1 MLAVQ
6 RPRMGSS
13 QPNNG
18 SRLPFGYLN
27 EDSNAD
33 LQLFDFLP
41 DPPPDPAPGAP
52 ILTTAEQSGL
62 ATMLEEYVHTGAYSG
77 QNFGEGVIGD
87 EWMMPPNLMGTA
99 TSYGLHPQLSMPDHL
114 LNDPFYQE
122 NAPQTFATN
131 NSMLPTAPPATTTP
145 NGFAAA
151 GPSQPT
157 PSTPTTAAPPNT
169 YTTTGP
175 QLTKASP
182 VHHHPVDQ
190 PQPSEDVLAAA
201 NVLHSGSHGRSH
213 SLQHETMFSNAP
225 PRTST
230 MGPPVGHLRHQ
241 QWSEF
246 KQEGRRMSQST
257 HAAEQEAAFHS
268 WIYGAQAQPSQRH
281 DPPRAP
287 VDLQYGTDQ
296 NFNSTNQPFVP
307 SSEKDS
313 SEAIQKEHMRY
324 FSAIEL
330 SKSADTTRPPS
341 PILDPES
348 LPFNLKTRAPPPIKI
363 EANGDGGKK
372 WRKGKREE
380 EDDDEEPQSA
390 VSKTSIR
397 KRKQKGDPAH
407 SPGGIIAEAAG
418 PGKRRKSSA
427 AAKRENLTEDQ
438 KRENHINSEKK
449 RRKVI
454 QTGFENLAVMVP
466 AIKGGNPSKSAMLEA
481 AVAWLEELLDGNE
494 TLKGQLSQL

>member
-18 SRLPFGYLN
+18 SRLPFGYLS
-27 EDSNAD
+27 EDLNSD
-33 LQLFDFLP
+33 PSIFDFLP
-41 DPPPDPAPGAP
+41 DPPPDPAPGNP
-52 ILTTAEQSGL
+52 ILTTAEENGL
-62 ATMLEEYVHTGAYSG
+62 ANILAGIVSNGYGE

-99 TSYGLHPQLSMPDHL
+99 TSFGLHPQLNMPDHL
-114 LNDPFYQE
+114 LSDAFYQE
-122 NAPQTFATN
+122 STHQTFATN
-131 NSMLPTAPPATTTP
+131 SATP
-145 NGFAAA
+145 NA
-151 GPSQPT
+151 
-157 PSTPTTAAPPNT
+157 

-175 QLTKASP
+175 PLTNASP
-182 VHHHPVDQ
+182 VHRHPIDQ
-190 PQPSEDVLAAA
+190 PQRSEDVLAAA

-213 SLQHETMFSNAP
+213 SVQHETMFSTAQQ
-225 PRTST
+225 RTST

-257 HAAEQEAAFHS
+257 HAAEQEAAFSS
-268 WIYGAQAQPSQRH
+268 WIYGAEAQPSQRN
-281 DPPRAP
+281 DPPRPP

-296 NFNSTNQPFVP
+296 SFNNNQPFVP

-330 SKSADTTRPPS
+330 SKSANTTRPTS
-341 PILDPES
+341 PVMNTGG

-380 EDDDEEPQSA
+380 EEDDEEPQSA
-390 VSKTSIR
+390 VSKTSAR

-407 SPGGIIAEAAG
+407 SPGGVAEVAG

>member
-13 QPNNG
+13 QPNDG
-18 SRLPFGYLN
+18 TRLPFGYMS
-27 EDSNAD
+27 EDQHPDPS
-33 LQLFDFLP
+33 LFDFLP
-41 DPPPDPAPGAP
+41 HPPPDPAPGNP
-52 ILTTAEQSGL
+52 ILTTAEENGL
-62 ATMLEEYVHTGAYSG
+62 ANMLAGMVSNGYGE
-77 QNFGEGVIGD
+77 QNFGEGLTAD
-87 EWMMPPNLMGTA
+87 EWMMPPNLMATA
-99 TSYGLHPQLSMPDHL
+99 TSYGLHPQLSHMPDNL
-114 LNDPFYQE
+114 LGDAFYQE
-122 NAPQTFATN
+122 NTPQTFATN
-131 NSMLPTAPPATTTP
+131 NSMLASAPPATATP
-145 NGFAAA
+145 NGYAAA

-157 PSTPTTAAPPNT
+157 ASTPVTGAHPNT
-169 YTTTGP
+169 YTTSGP
-175 QLTKASP
+175 PLTNASP
-182 VHHHPVDQ
+182 VHHHPIDQ

-225 PRTST
+225 QRTNN

-257 HAAEQEAAFHS
+257 HAAEQEAAFSS
-268 WIYGAQAQPSQRH
+268 WIYGAEAQPSQRG

-296 NFNSTNQPFVP
+296 SFSNNNQPFVP
-307 SSEKDS
+307 SSDKDS

-330 SKSADTTRPPS
+330 SKSTNTTRPTS
-341 PILDPES
+341 PVISTES

-372 WRKGKREE
+372 WRKGKHE
-380 EDDDEEPQSA
+380 EDDDDDEPQSA
-390 VSKTSIR
+390 VSKSSAR
-397 KRKQKGDPAH
+397 KRKQKVDTSH
-407 SPGGIIAEAAG
+407 SPGGVAEAAG
-418 PGKRRKSSA
+418 SGKRRKSSA

-454 QTGFENLAVMVP
+454 QTGFENLAVIVP
-466 AIKGGNPSKSAMLEA
+466 AIKGSNPSKSAMLEA

-494 TLKGQLSQL
+494 TLKGQLSQPI

>member
-1 MLAVQ
+1 MVVSAPQPQGGVFFQCDRLANT
-6 RPRMGSS
+6 S
-13 QPNNG
+13 
-18 SRLPFGYLN
+18 
-27 EDSNAD
+27 AD
-33 LQLFDFLP
+33 LSEDPNSDPSIFDFLP
-41 DPPPDPAPGAP
+41 DPPPDPAPGNP
-52 ILTTAEQSGL
+52 ILTTAEENGL
-62 ATMLEEYVHTGAYSG
+62 ANILAGIVSNGYGE

-99 TSYGLHPQLSMPDHL
+99 TSFGLHPQISMPDHL
-114 LNDPFYQE
+114 LNNNFFQTTT
-122 NAPQTFATN
+122 PQTFATN
-131 NSMLPTAPPATTTP
+131 DSLLASAPPAATTP
-145 NGFAAA
+145 NGYA
-151 GPSQPT
+151 GPG
-157 PSTPTTAAPPNT
+157 PSHSTSSSVTGAPQSAYATA
-169 YTTTGP
+169 GD
-175 QLTKASP
+175 ASP
-182 VHHHPVDQ
+182 VHHHPIDQ

-201 NVLHSGSHGRSH
+201 NVLHNGSHGRSH
-213 SLQHETMFSNAP
+213 SVQHEAMFPNASQ
-225 PRTST
+225 RTST

-246 KQEGRRMSQST
+246 KQEERRMSQST
-257 HAAEQEAAFHS
+257 HAAEQEAAFS
-268 WIYGAQAQPSQRH
+268 TWIYGSEAQQSQRN
-281 DPPRAP
+281 DPPRPP

-296 NFNSTNQPFVP
+296 SFNNNNQPFVP

-330 SKSADTTRPPS
+330 SKSADTTRPTS
-341 PILDPES
+341 PVMIAEG
-348 LPFNLKTRAPPPIKI
+348 LPFNLKTRVPPPIKI

-372 WRKGKREE
+372 WRKGKREDE
-380 EDDDEEPQSA
+380 EDDEEPQSA
-390 VSKTSIR
+390 VSKTSAR

-407 SPGGIIAEAAG
+407 SPDGAADG
-418 PGKRRKSSA
+418 AGSGKRRKSSA

-494 TLKGQLSQL
+494 ALKAQLSQL

>member
-18 SRLPFGYLN
+18 SRLPFGYLS
-27 EDSNAD
+27 EDPNSD
-33 LQLFDFLP
+33 PSIFDFLP
-41 DPPPDPAPGAP
+41 DPPPDPAPGNP
-52 ILTTAEQSGL
+52 ILTTAEENGL
-62 ATMLEEYVHTGAYSG
+62 ANILAGIVSNGYGE
-77 QNFGEGVIGD
+77 QNFGEGVTGD
-87 EWMMPPNLMGTA
+87 EWMMPPSLMGTA
-99 TSYGLHPQLSMPDHL
+99 TSFGLHPQISMPDHL
-114 LNDPFYQE
+114 LN
-122 NAPQTFATN
+122 NAFFQTTTPQTFATN
-131 NSMLPTAPPATTTP
+131 DSLLASAPPATTTS
-145 NGFAAA
+145 NGYAAA
-151 GPSQPT
+151 PGPSH
-157 PSTPTTAAPPNT
+157 STSSPVTGAPPNAYAT
-169 YTTTGP
+169 AGAP
-175 QLTKASP
+175 LTDASSI
-182 VHHHPVDQ
+182 HHHPIDQ

-213 SLQHETMFSNAP
+213 SVQHETMFSNASQ
-225 PRTST
+225 RTST

-257 HAAEQEAAFHS
+257 HAAEQEAAFSS
-268 WIYGAQAQPSQRH
+268 WIYGSGAQPSQRN

-287 VDLQYGTDQ
+287 IDLQYGTDQ
-296 NFNSTNQPFVP
+296 NFNNNNQPFIP
-307 SSEKDS
+307 PSEKDS

-330 SKSADTTRPPS
+330 SKSANTTRPAS
-341 PILDPES
+341 PNMNAEG
-348 LPFNLKTRAPPPIKI
+348 LPFNLKTRVPPPIKI

-380 EDDDEEPQSA
+380 DDDDEEPQSA
-390 VSKTSIR
+390 VSKTSAR

-407 SPGGIIAEAAG
+407 SPGGVAEAAG
-418 PGKRRKSSA
+418 SGKRRKSSA

-481 AVAWLEELLDGNE
+481 AVEWLEGLLEGNELLKAE
-494 TLKGQLSQL
+494 LSQL

>member
-1 MLAVQ
+1 MVVCIPQPHETVFFHCNRLLT
-6 RPRMGSS
+6 PRTDLSED
-13 QPNNG
+13 PN
-18 SRLPFGYLN
+18 SDP
-27 EDSNAD
+27 SI
-33 LQLFDFLP
+33 FDFLP
-41 DPPPDPAPGAP
+41 DPPPDPAPGNP
-52 ILTTAEQSGL
+52 ILTTAEENGL
-62 ATMLEEYVHTGAYSG
+62 ANILAGIVSNGYGE

-99 TSYGLHPQLSMPDHL
+99 TSFGLHPQLNMPDHL
-114 LNDPFYQE
+114 LSDAFYQE
-122 NAPQTFATN
+122 STSQTFATN
-131 NSMLPTAPPATTTP
+131 NSMLASAPPASTTP
-145 NGFAAA
+145 NGYAAP
-151 GPSQPT
+151 GPSQ
-157 PSTPTTAAPPNT
+157 AAASSPVTGATPNT
-169 YTTTGP
+169 YTATGP
-175 QLTKASP
+175 SLTNASP
-182 VHHHPVDQ
+182 VHHHPIDQ

-213 SLQHETMFSNAP
+213 SVQHEAMFSNAP
-225 PRTST
+225 QRTST

-257 HAAEQEAAFHS
+257 HAAEQEAAFSS
-268 WIYGAQAQPSQRH
+268 WIYGPEAQPSQRN
-281 DPPRAP
+281 DQPRAP

-296 NFNSTNQPFVP
+296 SFNNNNQPFVP

-330 SKSADTTRPPS
+330 SKSANTTRPTS
-341 PILDPES
+341 PIMNTEG

-380 EDDDEEPQSA
+380 EEDDEEPQSA
-390 VSKTSIR
+390 VSKTSVR

-407 SPGGIIAEAAG
+407 SPGGVAEAVG
-418 PGKRRKSSA
+418 SGKRRKSSA

-454 QTGFENLAVMVP
+454 QTGFENLAVIVP